1 MISSDSTTGP
11 GWRTKLA
18 SLFSGVEREA
28 WIRFFIAIFGLG
40 FAFAAALLSTAARE
54 AGNLPEVVEELFHF
68 DAQSVDGV
76 TSHGTRW

>member
-1 MISSDSTTGP
+1 
-11 GWRTKLA
+11 
-18 SLFSGVEREA
+18 V
-28 WIRFFIAIFGLG
+28 
-40 FAFAAALLSTAARE
+40 RE